1 MKVSLVIPCYNES
14 KSLPELLKNCQEAFH
29 GKNIEVVIVDN
40 GSTDNTQEVLETL
53 LKDYSF
59 VTLVKV
65 EKNIGYGNGIL
76 QGLYSASGEILGWT
90 HADLQTNP
98 DDVNKGLVFFEKA
111 KDIERIFV
119 KGERYGRSFFDVFFT
134 MGMALFES
142 ILMQTKMWDINA
154 QPTLF
159 HKSFFDSWVEPPHDF
174 SLDLFAYFMA
184 KKKGLVIS
192 RFPVLFSDRVHG
204 VSSWNISW
212 SNKYKFIKRTLQYSF
227 LLNTNIKK

>member
-1 MKVSLVIPCYNES
+1 
-14 KSLPELLKNCQEAFH
+14 
-29 GKNIEVVIVDN
+29 
-40 GSTDNTQEVLETL
+40 
-53 LKDYSF
+53 
-59 VTLVKV
+59 
-65 EKNIGYGNGIL
+65 
-76 QGLYSASGEILGWT
+76 
-90 HADLQTNP
+90 
-98 DDVNKGLVFFEKA
+98 
-111 KDIERIFV
+111 
-119 KGERYGRSFFDVFFT
+119 

-159 HKSFFDSWVEPPHDF
+159 HKSFFNSWVEPPHDF

-212 SNKYKFIKRTLQYSF
+212 PNKYKFIKRTLQYSF